1 MGSKFKALFAKPKV
15 FSRITGVSIEEF
27 NQIIEKARPVWHK
40 KVEKPKK
47 VSGRPYGLES
57 LEGHVLCL
65 LIYYRT
71 YLTQEF
77 LGFMFGVDDSCICRS
92 IRRTGKVL
100 APVVGIQKRRIVPEQ
115 EAKALLIDCTEHP
128 IERPQKKQGNY
139 YSGKKKRH
147 TLKTEIQMTE
157 AGEIVSISNPKRGRV
172 HDMNIR
178 KQGPPLHPDDTAYV
192 DSGYQGL
199 QQDHANTEYPYKR
212 SKNKPLAT
220 DEKEY
225 NRALSRVRV
234 KVEHKIRQLKVFR
247 ILKEQYRNR
256 RKGFGIAVNIVAGI
270 VNMKS
275 GF

>member
-1 MGSKFKALFAKPKV
+1 MGSIINQLLTKPKA
-15 FSRITGVSIEEF
+15 FSRITGVSIKEF
-27 NQIIEKARPVWHK
+27 EKIVEKARPIWHK
-40 KVEKPKK
+40 NVEAPKK
-47 VSGRPYGLES
+47 VSGRSYGLKS

-65 LIYYRT
+65 LMYYRT

-77 LGFMFGVDDSCICRS
+77 LGFMFGVDDSCVCRS
-92 IRRTGKVL
+92 IWRASRVL
-100 APVVGIQKRRIVPEQ
+100 APVLRIEKRRLVPEK

-128 IERPQKKQGNY
+128 IERPKNNQGSY

-147 TLKTEIQMTE
+147 ILKTEIQMTE
-157 AGEIVSISNPKRGRV
+157 DGKIVHISNPYRGKI

-192 DSGYQGL
+192 DSGYQGM

-212 SKNKPLAT
+212 SKNKPLT
-220 DEKEY
+220 PDEKEY

-256 RKGFGIAVNIVAGI
+256 RKGFGIAINIVAGI
-270 VNMKS
+270 VNMRS